1 MTLIENND
9 GKYTPDPRKN
19 TSVRVWRCMQ
29 HEGEKNRTQQ
39 SERAFYF
46 L

>member
-1 MTLIENND
+1 MILIEKND
-9 GKYTPDPRKN
+9 GKYTPDLRKN
-19 TSVRVWRCMQ
+19 LSVRVWRCMQ
-29 HEGEKNRTQQ
+29 HEGKKNRTQQ